1 VRMRAAARCHA
12 GMVRELA
19 TLQTTVSSVAEL
31 VLGHL
36 PDETSLVEI
45 MNELTDKFQ
54 RLEELRLWL
63 EGLGARICG
72 LLLGL
77 PSGQA

>member
-45 MNELTDKFQ
+45 MNEG
-54 RLEELRLWL
+54 RLQISEDGGIVLV
-63 EGLGARICG
+63 A
-72 LLLGL
+72 
-77 PSGQA
+77 

>member
-1 VRMRAAARCHA
+1 VRMRAATCCHA

-54 RLEELRLWL
+54 RLEELCLWL